1 MIAPIRSF
9 QIMALLDQ
17 LLSIF
22 RKNRGANAG
31 EGVEIAPGIVVN
43 HPKNYQP
50 ACFPKSHT
58 VSGFEFTQKT
68 SDEFLVTLPYPNPHF
83 VEQELVFRL
92 SSTQTIEERHLRLL
106 GEIRDHLDSLM
117 ERFVE
122 EVTKYEDLDDPSQI
136 KDHASNLE
144 IVYEDLGEDE
154 EGLEEWHVAVGW
166 GFKSIFMEMK
176 GLEVTDVWAGS

>member
-1 MIAPIRSF
+1 MS
-9 QIMALLDQ
+9 LLDQ
-17 LLSIF
+17 LLGIF
-22 RKNRGANAG
+22 RRNPGANADA
-31 EGVEIAPGIVVN
+31 GVEIAPGIVVD

-50 ACFPKSHT
+50 VGFPKSHT
-58 VSGFEFTQKT
+58 VAGFEFTQST

-106 GEIRDHLDSLM
+106 GEIRDHLGSLM

-122 EVTKYEDLDDPSQI
+122 EIAKYENLDDPREI
-136 KDHASNLE
+136 KDHASKPQ

-154 EGLEEWHVAVGW
+154 EGLEEWHIAVEW
-166 GFKSIFMEMK
+166 GFKSIFMEMR